1 MKIDSTTHDFI
12 KTNQGMLKRMVEMM
26 MQDYFNRVVDEEDPQ
41 KKEVLSLMVKEF
53 RNAIMM
59 INNLSNLKEKKKK
72 EGEDFTGI

>member
-1 MKIDSTTHDFI
+1 
-12 KTNQGMLKRMVEMM
+12 MLKRMVEMM